1 VSSAGAWVLAALAVA
16 LAVPVGAMAWLMLVP
31 VGWDRGGRVGVLG
44 LAFPLHLLV
53 VTLGSGLLALL
64 TWWASA
70 TVAAVVFLATA
81 VLSGAVAA
89 WPTLA
94 VWRRARGAR
103 ERLSLA
109 TYVRAAPRP
118 NWGGPPPTE
127 TVAFA
132 PDLYLDVWLPPA
144 AAAAG
149 SRPAIVRVHGGGWVA
164 GGRGEMPAWTAWLNE
179 RGYVVFDIDYRLA
192 PPPRWH
198 EAAADV
204 EAAVGWVVEHH
215 ESYGVDP
222 GRVTLMGHSAG
233 GHLALLAAYGG
244 AAQVR
249 AVVNLYGPADLDA
262 AYHRTDSP
270 GYIGRCLDAFVGGG
284 PDDVPDRYRAASPLT
299 QVNGASPPTITVL
312 GRRDRIVPADQ
323 AHALG
328 AALAGAGVSH
338 ESVQLPA
345 TDHGF
350 DLNWGGLGTQL
361 ARARIGRF
369 LAEHG

>member
-16 LAVPVGAMAWLMLVP
+16 LAVPVVAMAWFMLVP

-53 VTLGSGLLALL
+53 VTLGSGLLAAL

-89 WPTLA
+89 WPAAAL
-94 VWRRARGAR
+94 WRRARGAG

-109 TYVRAAPRP
+109 TYVREARRP

-127 TVAFA
+127 TVAFG
-132 PDLYLDVWLPPA
+132 PDLHLDVWRPA
-144 AAAAG
+144 AAVAAG
-149 SRPAIVRVHGGGWVA
+149 GQPAVVRVHGGGWVA

-192 PPPRWH
+192 PPPRWQ

-204 EAAVGWVVEHH
+204 EAAVRWVVEHH
-215 ESYGVDP
+215 QSYGVDR
-222 GRVTLMGHSAG
+222 GRITLMGHSAG
-233 GHLALLAAYGG
+233 GHVALLAAYGG
-244 AAQVR
+244 AARVR
-249 AVVNLYGPADLDA
+249 AVVNVYGPGDLDA
-262 AYHRTDSP
+262 LYRHTDSP
-270 GYIGRCLDAFVGGG
+270 AYIGRCLDAFVGGG
-284 PDDVPDRYRAASPLT
+284 PDDLANRYRGASPRARVT
-299 QVNGASPPTITVL
+299 DTSPPTITVL

-328 AALAGAGVSH
+328 AALSAAGVSH
-338 ESVQLPA
+338 ESVLLPA

-350 DLNWGGLGTQL
+350 DLNWGGFGTQL